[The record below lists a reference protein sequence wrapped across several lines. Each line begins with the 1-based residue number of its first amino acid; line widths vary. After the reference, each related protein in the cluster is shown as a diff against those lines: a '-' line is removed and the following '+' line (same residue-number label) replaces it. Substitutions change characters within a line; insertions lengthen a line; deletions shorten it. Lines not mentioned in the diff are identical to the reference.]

1 MSHSLRTSLKVILL
15 VGTVAVS
22 GASQIEL
29 PQKNDPPAT
38 LDATVKLSG
47 GVLAAGIGYKWG
59 HGTLNY
65 QGQDFKFC
73 IHGLSVGDV
82 GVANLAAQ
90 GAAFN
95 LKSLEDFSG
104 EYFALSTGVA
114 IARGESAAIL
124 KNKRGV
130 MMELEL
136 RETGVRF
143 NIAASGLKI
152 IMANSPGCKVPKS
165 TAD

>member
-1 MSHSLRTSLKVILL
+1 MAHSLRTFLKVILL

-22 GASQIEL
+22 GASENEL
-29 PQKNDPPAT
+29 PQQNDPPAT

-65 QGQDFKFC
+65 QGQDFKFR
-73 IHGLSVGDV
+73 IQGLSVGDV
-82 GVANLAAQ
+82 GAANLAAQ
-90 GAAFN
+90 GAVFN

-114 IARGESAAIL
+114 IVRGESAAIL

-136 RETGVRF
+136 KEIGVRF
-143 NIAASGLKI
+143 NIAATGLKI
-152 IMANSPGCKVPKS
+152 IMANRPGCKIPKS

>member
-1 MSHSLRTSLKVILL
+1 MAHSLCTSLKVILL

-22 GASQIEL
+22 GASEIEL

-90 GAAFN
+90 GAVFN
-95 LKSLEDFSG
+95 LKLLEDFSG

-114 IARGESAAIL
+114 IGRGESAAIL

-136 RETGVRF
+136 KEIGVRF
-143 NIAASGLKI
+143 NIAATGLKI
-152 IMANSPGCKVPKS
+152 IMANNPGCRLPKS
-165 TAD
+165 AAD

>member
-1 MSHSLRTSLKVILL
+1 
-15 VGTVAVS
+15 VAVS
-22 GASQIEL
+22 DASEIEL

-65 QGQDFKFC
+65 QGHDFKFC

-90 GAAFN
+90 GAVFN
-95 LKSLEDFSG
+95 LKSLDDFSG
-104 EYFALSTGVA
+104 RYFELSTGAAVV
-114 IARGESAAIL
+114 RGESAAIL
-124 KNKRGV
+124 KNNRGV

-136 RETGVRF
+136 REVGVRF
-143 NIAASGLKI
+143 NIAATGLKI
-152 IMANSPGCKVPKS
+152 IMANNRGCRLPKS
-165 TAD
+165 VAD

>member
-1 MSHSLRTSLKVILL
+1 MAHSLRASLKVILL
-15 VGTVAVS
+15 VGTVAAA
-22 GASQIEL
+22 GASEIEL

-47 GVLAAGIGYKWG
+47 GMLAAGIGYKWG

-65 QGQDFKFC
+65 HGQDFKFC

-82 GVANLAAQ
+82 GAANLTAQ
-90 GAAFN
+90 GAVFN
-95 LKSLEDFSG
+95 LKSVEDFSG
-104 EYFALSTGVA
+104 KYFALSGGFA
-114 IARGESAAIL
+114 IVRGESAAIL
-124 KNKRGV
+124 KNKHGV

-136 RETGVRF
+136 QEIGVRF
-143 NIAASGLKI
+143 NIAATGLKI
-152 IMANSPGCKVPKS
+152 IMANSPGCKLPKS